1 MLASEDVCCV
11 MMYVMECMLNRGQR
25 KLFIWVFQVWRVSY
39 VLKSTGMQEV
49 QLELTK
55 IRSSMSAVC
64 SSFEDLR

>member
-1 MLASEDVCCV
+1 MLLASEDVCCV
-11 MMYVMECMLNRGQR
+11 MYVMECMLNTGQR
-25 KLFIWVFQVWRVSY
+25 KLFIRAFQVWTVSY

>member
-49 QLELTK
+49 QLDLTK
-55 IRSSMSAVC
+55 IRRPMSAMC
-64 SSFEDLR
+64 SSFEDLQ

>member
-11 MMYVMECMLNRGQR
+11 MYVMECMLIKGQR
-25 KLFIWVFQVWRVSY
+25 KLFIRAFQVWTVSY